1 MAIMTGTA
9 AMAADEAQAKPAEVI
24 AALVAKPPGVLSEL
38 EAIIGPLHRDPV
50 KWEDAVGPL
59 HRLAPG
65 PGVAKADVELGIDTY
80 HEDPRKVTDPS
91 VIHWSLDFLADRDA
105 CRQLL
110 AARFPAP
117 RKLRDGGRRVLRFG
131 DFYFSELDVA
141 GGFRLAWYRREPLF
155 SIPERSERETV
166 KLVSD
171 LAAVANAGFTRRTI
185 AAHLGPLTYD
195 RQIERDVLLSPT
207 WRLEY
212 APAGAAKPKDFYLVF
227 KRPLPSR
234 GLLPR
239 LGITRPA
246 VRSNDV
252 HMQGRTIVDLDH
264 PVSPETGYS
273 SPALRGY
280 VIEIEVYPKGLT
292 EIDEH
297 FPFSLA
303 WSAEGSQIFSIRAWL
318 PPHPP

>member
-1 MAIMTGTA
+1 MMTGTA
-9 AMAADEAQAKPAEVI
+9 AMAADEVQAKPGEPSQVI
-24 AALVAKPPGVLSEL
+24 AALVEQPPGVLSQL

-105 CRQLL
+105 CRRLL

-117 RKLRDGGRRVLRFG
+117 RELHDGGRRVLRFG

-141 GGFRLAWYRREPLF
+141 GGFRLAWYRQEPLF
-155 SIPERSERETV
+155 AIPERSERETA
-166 KLVSD
+166 KLVAD
-171 LAAVANAGFTRRTI
+171 LAAVANAGFTRQAV

-195 RQIERDVLLSPT
+195 REWDEDILRSPT
-207 WRLEY
+207 WTLKY
-212 APAGAAKPKDFYLVF
+212 SPAGAAKPKRFYLVF
-227 KRPLPSR
+227 KRPLPSQ

-239 LGITRPA
+239 FGIQRPA
-246 VRSNDV
+246 VHSHDV
-252 HMQGRTIVDLDH
+252 HGIGRTIVDLDH
-264 PVSPETGYS
+264 PVSSETGYPM
-273 SPALRGY
+273 PALRGY
-280 VIEIEVYPKGLT
+280 IIDIQVYPKGLT
-292 EIDEH
+292 AIDDH
-297 FPFSLA
+297 SLA
-303 WSAEGSQIFSIRAWL
+303 WSAEGSQIFSINAWL
-318 PPHPP
+318 PPSPP

>member
-1 MAIMTGTA
+1 
-9 AMAADEAQAKPAEVI
+9 MAADEAQTKPAEMI
-24 AALVAKPPGVLSEL
+24 AALVAKPPHVLSEL
-38 EAIIGPLHRDPV
+38 EAIIGPLHREPAT
-50 KWEDAVGPL
+50 WADAVGPL

-65 PGVAKADVELGIDTY
+65 HGVAKADVELGIDTY
-80 HEDPRKVTDPS
+80 HEDPRKVTDPELLS
-91 VIHWSLDFLADRDA
+91 WSLDFLADRDA
-105 CRQLL
+105 GRQLL

-117 RKLRDGGRRVLRFG
+117 RELRDGGRRVLRFG

-141 GGFRLAWYRREPLF
+141 GGFRFSWYRQEPLF
-155 SIPERSERETV
+155 SIPERSERETA
-166 KLVSD
+166 KLVAD
-171 LAAVANAGFTRRTI
+171 LAAVANAGFTRQAV
-185 AAHLGPLTYD
+185 AAHLGPLVYD
-195 RQIERDVLLSPT
+195 RYLGHDILSSPT
-207 WRLEY
+207 WTLDY
-212 APAGAAKPKDFYLVF
+212 SPAGAAKPKRFYLVF

-252 HMQGRTIVDLDH
+252 HGIGRTIVDLDH

-280 VIEIEVYPKGLT
+280 VILIEVYPKGLT
-292 EIDEH
+292 QIDEH

-303 WSAEGSQIFSIRAWL
+303 WSAEGSQIFSIDAWL
-318 PPHPP
+318 PPTPP